1 MFELRKKIN
10 RLKIKLGYR
19 LRLSKAIGMPKFITI
34 DPTNH
39 CDLKCPLCPTGVGD
53 KSVEYGLLKLD
64 QFKEVVDGISKWAQT
79 LSIYSWGEA
88 TLNKSFIDMI
98 RYSSQNPH
106 KIRSTT
112 CLNLNHITD
121 EQIKGLIT
129 SNLDI
134 LTISIDGITQEVYEK
149 YRVGGNLKT
158 VFNNLKKLIAAKEL
172 YKSKTRIQWAFIVF
186 KHNEHQV
193 EEAKVM
199 AKGFGIP
206 IEIKEAMPDIK
217 GVLQGSIEEMIDTH
231 GEWLPDNPKY
241 NPYDMKN
248 KKRKSEFKYNSG
260 TRTKPVT
267 FCKRPWQQTFIN
279 WNGDVFPCGCVHTE
293 EQHRMGNVFQEDFKD
308 IWNGEKYV
316 AARKELL
323 DQPNSLKTICH
334 TCKENGFFTTM

>member
-19 LRLSKAIGMPKFITI
+19 LRFSKAIGMPKFITI

-172 YKSKTRIQWAFIVF
+172 YKSKTRIQ
-186 KHNEHQV
+186 
-193 EEAKVM
+193 
-199 AKGFGIP
+199 
-206 IEIKEAMPDIK
+206 
-217 GVLQGSIEEMIDTH
+217 
-231 GEWLPDNPKY
+231 
-241 NPYDMKN
+241 
-248 KKRKSEFKYNSG
+248 
-260 TRTKPVT
+260 
-267 FCKRPWQQTFIN
+267 
-279 WNGDVFPCGCVHTE
+279 
-293 EQHRMGNVFQEDFKD
+293 
-308 IWNGEKYV
+308 
-316 AARKELL
+316 
-323 DQPNSLKTICH
+323 
-334 TCKENGFFTTM
+334 